1 MRKIMNANELRETNK
16 TIVYIDKYGILH
28 ASKLAAHVKEE
39 TNGKVMV
46 TDEVTAEGGYVY
58 FNGRK
63 AIIYGAGEGYVY
75 LTKAARDEDC
85 RYLVGKDAYAVPG
98 TSVTVHRKKL
108 DKDEITVIK
117 KAYELYMAIK

>member
-85 RYLVGKDAYAVPG
+85 RYLINKDTYAVPG

-108 DKDEITVIK
+108 DKAEITVIK
-117 KAYELYMAIK
+117 KAYELYMALK